1 MLSRPTSSANYR
13 RATDWETSFI
23 PGGSKPPD
31 DVEYLGPV
39 DLSAKGTWYSL
50 TSTRRLAIVLNV
62 RVPIGP
68 LSILS
73 SPKFFSKCF
82 AACSYICAAAYVY
95 LCFVKIDTTTANIEA
110 RESYLYEVLLP
121 HMSPSLASLSTYIFP
136 LSALPLIIPFVTLRV
151 LSSLLLAIPHD
162 LSRGHLP
169 PSFCS
174 STLTPTEFCDK
185 LRDSAEDY
193 GPFNLVLH
201 TPEETLYV
209 TNNPSHNIGGIATLP
224 CPGYLHV
231 QKLSRGRCYALS
243 NSGLDVPWD
252 KVVRGRRA
260 FGDAVRAMGVRG
272 DEPYGRAPT
281 TTKGR
286 EVRGDREH

>member
-1 MLSRPTSSANYR
+1 MCILFFYIGDKSIDDSHSLILASNRDEMLSRPTSSANYR
-13 RATDWETSFI
+13 RATDWKTSFI

-110 RESYLYEVLLP
+110 REVRRE
-121 HMSPSLASLSTYIFP
+121 A
-136 LSALPLIIPFVTLRV
+136 RQ
-151 LSSLLLAIPHD
+151 
-162 LSRGHLP
+162 
-169 PSFCS
+169 
-174 STLTPTEFCDK
+174 DK
-185 LRDSAEDY
+185 IRL
-193 GPFNLVLH
+193 
-201 TPEETLYV
+201 
-209 TNNPSHNIGGIATLP
+209 
-224 CPGYLHV
+224 
-231 QKLSRGRCYALS
+231 
-243 NSGLDVPWD
+243 
-252 KVVRGRRA
+252 
-260 FGDAVRAMGVRG
+260 
-272 DEPYGRAPT
+272 
-281 TTKGR
+281 
-286 EVRGDREH
+286 